1 MQRDRMPAA
10 VMRAAAA
17 LLLGLSVTVLA
28 APLNGP
34 PLYQMAAACQSHGV
48 LVTPGLVTWRP
59 PCGWVYTAW
68 WSWAFGAALAAVAM
82 AMSRRKR

>member
-1 MQRDRMPAA
+1 MPAV

-17 LLLGLSVTVLA
+17 LLLGLSLTVLA

-48 LVTPGLVTWRP
+48 LVTPGLVTWRL
-59 PCGWVYTAW
+59 PCGWVETAW
-68 WSWAFGAALAAVAM
+68 WSWALGAAMGVVAM
-82 AMSRRKR
+82 VMSRTRRKR